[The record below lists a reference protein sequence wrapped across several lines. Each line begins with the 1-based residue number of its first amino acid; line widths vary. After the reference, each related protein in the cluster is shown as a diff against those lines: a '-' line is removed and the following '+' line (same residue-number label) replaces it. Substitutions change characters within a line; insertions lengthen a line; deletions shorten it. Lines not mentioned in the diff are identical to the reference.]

1 MTTIEKIDLMLAGLE
16 IEMACLE
23 LSIETLE
30 KRLASIQVEKD

>member
-23 LSIETLE
+23 LSIEAVE
-30 KRLASIQVEKD
+30 KRLATIQIEKE